1 MFKLLAIGA
10 SLLGAGLVVT
20 VTGGILSGEGFALGP
35 TASYSPVEH
44 AYAATGIDTISFEA
58 ENRRV
63 VVTPSETDEITLSY
77 NDSTDDFLVITDAGG
92 VLAITNTVHWY
103 SHMFMNMGM
112 MNFGTYST
120 VNIGVPTGY
129 SFTLNLASLNGAVSV
144 SNLPTVAS
152 VDLSTSNGNI
162 DVINVG
168 GLSSVDAVTSNGVI
182 TVTNVDCAGEITLR
196 SSNGNVNLG
205 GVIAPSINA
214 QSSNGRVH
222 GEDITADD
230 VTFHSSNGNI
240 TLEINGQLSEYYVK
254 LSTLNGSLYMD
265 GVKVTQNA
273 YNTSLANKLDL
284 STTNGS
290 VYLTF
295 NA

>member
-10 SLLGAGLVVT
+10 SLLGAGLIIT
-20 VTGGILSGEGFALGP
+20 VTGGIISGEGFTLGAGA
-35 TASYSPVEH
+35 TYLPVEH
-44 AYAATGIDTISFEA
+44 SYATTGIDTISFDA

-77 NDSTDDFLVITDAGG
+77 SDSTDDFLVITNVGG
-92 VLAITNTVHWY
+92 VLEVTNTIHWY
-103 SHMFMNMGM
+103 NHMFMNFGM
-112 MNFGTYST
+112 MNWGIANT
-120 VNIGVPTGY
+120 VNLGVPAGY
-129 SFTLNLASLNGAVSV
+129 SFTMNLSSSNGAISVSDLATIASL
-144 SNLPTVAS
+144 
-152 VDLSTSNGNI
+152 DLSTSNGTI
-162 DVINVG
+162 DVINVA

-182 TVTNVDCAGEITLR
+182 NVTNVDCAGDIVLR
-196 SSNGNVNLG
+196 SSNGNVNLS
-205 GVIAPSINA
+205 GVTAPSINA
-214 QSSNGRVH
+214 QSSNGRVR
-222 GEDITADD
+222 GLDVTADD

-265 GVKVTQNA
+265 DVKVTQNA
-273 YNTSLANKLDL
+273 YNTSLPDKIDL

-290 VYLTF
+290 IYLSF